1 MLALANLIVGGEA
14 GESDLAYLDI
24 ERVLGGSGN
33 DRIGGSA
40 ANNELYGNDAND
52 TISAGDGSDT
62 GGVDNL
68 DDLLSVEILL

>member
-52 TISAGDGSDT
+52 TISAGGSDT